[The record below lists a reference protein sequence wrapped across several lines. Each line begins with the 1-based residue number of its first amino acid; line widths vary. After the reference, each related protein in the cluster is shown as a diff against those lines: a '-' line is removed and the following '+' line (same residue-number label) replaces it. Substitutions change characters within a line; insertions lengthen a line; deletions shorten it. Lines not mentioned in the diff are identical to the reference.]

1 MGLSVKRNRIFTYL
15 LVKYLFI
22 IKMKKET
29 SQERIPTVETPP
41 EPMINVSVTS
51 YRIKQNHLTPARC
64 NEKSTASRL

>member
-41 EPMINVSVTS
+41 EPMINVRVTS
-51 YRIKQNHLTPARC
+51 YRIK
-64 NEKSTASRL
+64 